1 MTQQFEDF
9 VNAALDK
16 SLASDVTLPTA
27 NKIPVYTGIGR
38 QVTGKTPAE
47 LGLAVL
53 VDGVVPANQLL
64 MYLVVQRSNL
74 SR

>member
-27 NKIPVYTGIGR
+27 NKILYI
-38 QVTGKTPAE
+38 QE
-47 LGLAVL
+47 
-53 VDGVVPANQLL
+53 
-64 MYLVVQRSNL
+64 LVVK
-74 SR
+74 

>member
-27 NKIPVYTGIGR
+27 DKIPVFTGIGR
-38 QVTGKTPAE
+38 QVTGKTRNRIRI
-47 LGLAVL
+47 GII
-53 VDGVVPANQLL
+53 
-64 MYLVVQRSNL
+64 Y
-74 SR
+74 

>member
-16 SLASDVTLPTA
+16 SLASDVTLP
-27 NKIPVYTGIGR
+27 NKIKSPVYTGIGR

-47 LGLAVL
+47 LGISAVL
-53 VDGVVPANQLL
+53 L
-64 MYLVVQRSNL
+64 MV
-74 SR
+74 